1 MLESNG
7 NGGEE
12 PSLAR
17 VLAALERNQSKEE
30 TRTNLEE
37 SRKRYQKQQGIN
49 IQHNHEHFHAK
60 FSLHVTFVEIGH
72 TRPNCPWKNL
82 PSEAAKARAI
92 GRVRVVRAP
101 QPAQQNHGG
110 VPVRGGFQ
118 NRGGF

>member
-17 VLAALERNQSKEE
+17 VLAALERNQSVNAMNQLKF
-30 TRTNLEE
+30 LEAIATQLMNCP
-37 SRKRYQKQQGIN
+37 RNNVVCYNCDQ
-49 IQHNHEHFHAK
+49 
-60 FSLHVTFVEIGH
+60 IGH

-82 PSEAAKARAI
+82 PSEVAKAQAT

-101 QPAQQNHGG
+101 QPA
-110 VPVRGGFQ
+110 
-118 NRGGF
+118 